1 MMSRNGMSFP
11 YLWNCQNLF
20 PQSTI
25 ADDSAAG
32 IISRPTLK
40 RKTGRPKGS
49 KDGPRAPDAPP
60 RGRPSKKVP
69 TLATLAPS
77 APRSEAENRNSFS
90 KILFSSHLYF
100 L

>member
-1 MMSRNGMSFP
+1 MSVP
-11 YLWNCQNLF
+11 YLWNCQNLTLKF

-25 ADDSAAG
+25 AEDSA
-32 IISRPTLK
+32 SVNRPTLK

-69 TLATLAPS
+69 TLAATLAQAPS
-77 APRSEAENRNSFS
+77 APPPEAENRN
-90 KILFSSHLYF
+90 LFSLSF
-100 L
+100 